1 MKRTSALL
9 GVLLA
14 ATGLGLSEA
23 PSGERLVYRFQEVK
37 SKVVRSP
44 GGDESRDVRVAVG
57 DPAESGDVVRTG
69 FFGRTVV
76 AVPERAASF
85 EVFSSSRVRLA
96 GGEPGILLVLEKGR
110 IKAAFDA
117 FTGASE
123 ARRVAVPG
131 AILAVRG
138 TRYGVEVTGG
148 QSVLAV
154 FEGTVELFPEG
165 GAPSLRI
172 GRDEYCVFGPK
183 TPPRKE
189 PMGRDGMNEKSWG
202 SRGSG
207 MAEKRPGEPG
217 TQGAPGM
224 SPQVPGMSPQG
235 TGMSSPGSGGTGVP
249 ARPPASGGGR
259 GGI

>member
-1 MKRTSALL
+1 VT
-9 GVLLA
+9 
-14 ATGLGLSEA
+14 
-23 PSGERLVYRFQEVK
+23 
-37 SKVVRSP
+37 
-44 GGDESRDVRVAVG
+44 
-57 DPAESGDVVRTG
+57 TG
-69 FFGRTVV
+69 FFGRTVL

-96 GGEPGILLVLEKGR
+96 GGEPGVLLVLEKGR

-138 TRYGVEVTGG
+138 TRYGVEVSGG

-165 GAPSLRI
+165 NAPSLRV

-207 MAEKRPGEPG
+207 MAEGKPGGP
-217 TQGAPGM
+217 GAPGM
-224 SPQVPGMSPQG
+224 NPQNPGMSPQG
-235 TGMSSPGSGGTGVP
+235 PGNPGSPGSTGMP

-259 GGI
+259 GGS